1 MGQPPPEGYR
11 GGPGQ
16 FCQGLVRSSQKYG
29 KTVSEEVAGAG
40 GRGRLGG
47 VGGRLEGLEVKNGIL
62 NRKLELV

>member
-1 MGQPPPEGYR
+1 MGQPPLEGYR

-29 KTVSEEVAGAG
+29 KTISEEVAGAG
-40 GRGRLGG
+40 GG

-62 NRKLELV
+62 NRKLELG